1 MSGKEILLDNN
12 SFIVSETDEKGFIKY
27 ANDEFCEISEFTLD
41 ELIGKPHNI
50 LRHPDMPKAAFEDLW
65 KTIQSGNIWK
75 GFVKNKT
82 KLGNYYWVYATI
94 YPLESSDG
102 SKGYMSC
109 RKVASRDEIEKAIE
123 LYKTM
128 K

>member
-1 MSGKEILLDNN
+1 MSGKEILLDSN

-50 LRHPDMPKAAFEDLW
+50 LRHPDMPKAAFADLW
-65 KTIQSGNIWK
+65 ETVQSGKIWK

-82 KLGNYYWVYATI
+82 KLGNYYWVYATV

>member
-1 MSGKEILLDNN
+1 MSKKEILLDNN
-12 SFIVSETDEKGFIKY
+12 SFIVSQTDEKGIIKY

-41 ELIGKPHNI
+41 ELIGQPHNI

-65 KTIQSGNIWK
+65 KTIKSGKVWK
-75 GFVKNKT
+75 GFVKNRT
-82 KLGNYYWVYATI
+82 KYDNYYWVYATI

-102 SKGYMSC
+102 SMGYMSC
-109 RKVASRDEIEKAIE
+109 RKVASKDEIQKAQE

-128 K
+128 R